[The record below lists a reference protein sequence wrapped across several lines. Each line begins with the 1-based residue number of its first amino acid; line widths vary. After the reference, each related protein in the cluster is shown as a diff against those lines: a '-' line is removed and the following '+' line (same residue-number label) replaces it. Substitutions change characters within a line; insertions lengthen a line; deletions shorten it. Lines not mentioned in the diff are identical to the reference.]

1 MGAWS
6 FVSEFI
12 GDVAQELGFEHPEPR
27 YAGRM
32 TAASPATGLAKVH
45 AAEQQAL
52 LWDAFEIG
60 KPALSRTAARRA
72 ITDKTAG

>member
-1 MGAWS
+1 MGAWT

-12 GDVAQELGFEHPEPR
+12 TEVAEDLGCQHPEPR

-32 TAASPATGLAKVH
+32 TAASPATGSAKVH

-52 LWDAFEIG
+52 VAE
-60 KPALSRTAARRA
+60 ALEVGRARQRRTAARKDRNG
-72 ITDKTAG
+72 D